1 MKYTFSSP
9 VGWIEI
15 GYSNTHITSV
25 RIVDSSAASNDSPNE
40 IALNCESQ
48 LMQYFKGERKSF
60 DLPLMQ
66 SGTPFQERVWSE
78 LEKIPYGETISYKE
92 LAVRVGSERA
102 SRAVGSANGKNNIC
116 IIVPCHRVIESGG
129 GLGGYA
135 YGVEVKKKLV
145 EMEIGFFN
153 TK

>member
-1 MKYTFSSP
+1 MIYTFSTP
-9 VGWIEI
+9 IGWLEV
-15 GYSNTHITSV
+15 GYSATHITSV
-25 RIVDSSAASNDSPNE
+25 RIVETPAVNNDSPNE

-48 LMQYFKGERKSF
+48 LMQYFKGERRSF
-60 DLPLMQ
+60 DLPLKQ
-66 SGTPFQERVWSE
+66 SGTPFQEKVWSE

-92 LAVRVGSERA
+92 LAIRVGSERA